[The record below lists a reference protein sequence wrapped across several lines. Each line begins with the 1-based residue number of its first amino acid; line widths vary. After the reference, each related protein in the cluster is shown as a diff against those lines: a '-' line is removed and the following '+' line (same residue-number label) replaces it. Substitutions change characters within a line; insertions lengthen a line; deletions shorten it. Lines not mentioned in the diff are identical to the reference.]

1 MIKNLFVV
9 LNHRQRFF
17 TVGDFKKSQM
27 NIIKLLFVLLFL
39 VSCKKNNEFEVKS
52 FQAND
57 GWGYTIGIN
66 DKTIIKQSVVPTV
79 SNRESFKSEED
90 ALKVGNLVLDRIK
103 HNLSPT
109 VSKKD
114 LILLEISI

>member
-1 MIKNLFVV
+1 MKFLKIIVVV
-9 LNHRQRFF
+9 L
-17 TVGDFKKSQM
+17 
-27 NIIKLLFVLLFL
+27 LL
-39 VSCKKNNEFEVKS
+39 VSCQKKAELVVKS
-52 FQAND
+52 FKVTT

-66 DKTIIKQSVVPTV
+66 NKIIIKQTVIPTV
-79 SNRESFKSEED
+79 SDKRSFKSEAD

-109 VSKKD
+109 VAKKD